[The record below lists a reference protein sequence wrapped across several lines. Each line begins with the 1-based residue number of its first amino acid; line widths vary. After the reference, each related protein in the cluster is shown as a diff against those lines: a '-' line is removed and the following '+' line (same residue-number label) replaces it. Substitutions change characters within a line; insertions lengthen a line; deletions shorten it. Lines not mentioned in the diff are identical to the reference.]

1 MKNGGFSLLA
11 ESAALLLISG
21 DWAFYLSGGRCGLRA
36 MTPLSSSRRVRLTRA
51 STSRSR
57 ICTMTPR
64 CFLFAIGGIGPLS
77 TGGEI
82 FSNVKAG
89 IVYPLVVE
97 MKHSWKSPLQNY
109 VNGMHGKPFR
119 PV

>member
-1 MKNGGFSLLA
+1 MKDGGFSLLA
-11 ESAALLLISG
+11 ESAALSLISG

-36 MTPLSSSRRVRLTRA
+36 MTPFLPSSLLRLTRA
-51 STSRSR
+51 STNRSS
-57 ICTMTPR
+57 IWTMTPR

-97 MKHSWKSPLQNY
+97 MKHSWNSPLQKP

>member
-1 MKNGGFSLLA
+1 
-11 ESAALLLISG
+11 
-21 DWAFYLSGGRCGLRA
+21 
-36 MTPLSSSRRVRLTRA
+36 MTPFSRALAVRLTRA
-51 STSRSR
+51 SASLSR
-57 ICTMTPR
+57 IWTMTPR

-109 VNGMHGKPFR
+109 VNGMHGKPLR